1 MGPFLSRDHTF
12 NLHGSHLGSDLAFP
26 ASVQDDVICSKT
38 FQILYKNEEVVVNDV
53 LVFKAMMLLEEKKV
67 RSIVKGVGFCSLYI
81 VLYISFYYS
90 FHFLVI
96 LKVVLLCVY
105 SRARLC
111 GSSLPL
117 LREALKNTHIF
128 ISLFFFTASDGA
140 ASNDFLYFL
149 LLSSVDGL

>member
-1 MGPFLSRDHTF
+1 M
-12 NLHGSHLGSDLAFP
+12 
-26 ASVQDDVICSKT
+26 
-38 FQILYKNEEVVVNDV
+38 VNDV

-67 RSIVKGVGFCSLYI
+67 RSIVKGVGFCSL
-81 VLYISFYYS
+81 SFYYS

-149 LLSSVDGL
+149 LLSSVDGH